1 MQRRKEA
8 RNGARAWHK
17 SMALALERN
26 FIYVC
31 TLRMEYK
38 FCKQGLRAVRVCVG
52 VYTVLMRI
60 YVFAGKSTN

>member
-8 RNGARAWHK
+8 RNGARARHK

-26 FIYVC
+26 YIYVC

>member
-1 MQRRKEA
+1 
-8 RNGARAWHK
+8 
-17 SMALALERN
+17 
-26 FIYVC
+26 
-31 TLRMEYK
+31 MEYK